1 MKQNALRTIRGAEC
15 QWMKEGGELELKLM
29 DDQMRTKT
37 DGGSVQRRWKQD
49 RVKVD

>member
-15 QWMKEGGELELKLM
+15 QWMEGGELELKLM